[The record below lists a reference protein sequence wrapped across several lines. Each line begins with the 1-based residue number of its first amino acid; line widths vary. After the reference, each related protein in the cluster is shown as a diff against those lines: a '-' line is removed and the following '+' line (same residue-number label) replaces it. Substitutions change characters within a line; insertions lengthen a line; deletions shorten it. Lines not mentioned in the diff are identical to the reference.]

1 MTIKHWLSP
10 KLKVK
15 GMLQKD
21 LAKRCGVCSQ
31 AITAYVT
38 GRSDPSAVT
47 IYRIAE
53 AISESPEQR
62 NQYIAELVTI
72 IYNR

>member
-1 MTIKHWLSP
+1 MKLKRWLSP
-10 KLKVK
+10 KLKAK
-15 GMLQKD
+15 GLLQKD
-21 LAKRCGVCSQ
+21 LAKRCGLCSQ
-31 AITAYVT
+31 AISAYVI

-47 IYRIAE
+47 IYRITE
-53 AISESPEQR
+53 VISESSEQR